1 MVNAD
6 VDGYNKTLNHRKILR
21 KTEKNK
27 NLLKT
32 KRTLK
37 PTISGKLSFGPVF
50 TFCLPGRSIRP
61 SGPPSITP
69 LKPSHGCPLTNHV
82 RTIKDH
88 RKNCMFCN
96 KLRNYLQLTV
106 VVELRNLRTKYRH
119 WSASFTKVAQLRAK
133 VRANYEAVK
142 IVEKQF
148 KQLYSQETPLVLAC

>member
-6 VDGYNKTLNHRKILR
+6 VDGYNKTLNHRKMLR
-21 KTEKNK
+21 KTQKNK

-37 PTISGKLSFGPVF
+37 PTISSKLFR
-50 TFCLPGRSIRP
+50 PGFHILLAREVDSP

-69 LKPSHGCPLTNHV
+69 LKPRHGCPLTNHV